1 MRYTLPALAVLA
13 CALTAC
19 TPQPI
24 PQSDID
30 AIKAAD
36 AAYAAALNSGSVD
49 AVVAM
54 YTSDAQLLPP
64 GMTMA
69 TGTDAIKQTMTG
81 MMGPMKLTLRLTPGT
96 VSGRGD
102 MAYVVGAFHF
112 SATMKDTT
120 QAAPPPEDGKYVEV
134 LMRQADGSWKLAVDI
149 WNPNTMPQVPAA
161 PAARPARRH

>member
-1 MRYTLPALAVLA
+1 MRYALPSLAVLA
-13 CALTAC
+13 CALSAC
-19 TPQPI
+19 TPQQI
-24 PQSDID
+24 PQKDID

-36 AAYAAALNSGSVD
+36 AAYAAALTSGNVD

-64 GMTMA
+64 GMPMS
-69 TGTDAIKQTMTG
+69 TGTDAIKRTMSG
-81 MMGPMKLTLRLTPGT
+81 MMSTMKFTLRLTPGT

-112 SATMKDTT
+112 TATMKDTT

-134 LMRQADGSWKLAVDI
+134 FMRQADGSWKLAVDI
-149 WNPNTMPQVPAA
+149 WNPNSMPEMPAA
-161 PAARPARRH
+161 PARPARRR

>member
-19 TPQPI
+19 KPQPI
-24 PQSDID
+24 PQADID

-36 AAYAAALNSGSVD
+36 AAYAAALTSGNTD

-64 GMTMA
+64 GMPMS

-81 MMGPMKLTLRLTPGT
+81 MMSTMKFTLRLTPGT